1 MGSSDKSESE
11 VSMPTVRIER
21 VDSLPLILTWLLKM
35 HIHTIIDGIWR
46 PHGRWQGLNYGQLAL
61 LFVAY
66 IIHQRS
72 HRLMSM
78 EGWLN
83 DHQTVIEQ
91 VTGWTIGETEATD
104 DRLGLLL
111 DELGNEEQKGVILQ
125 QRLGQHLI
133 QAYELPTEVG
143 RYDTSSF
150 NVHHA
155 APEQGEPPRELLRF
169 GHSKDNQPG
178 LLQFKQGLGT
188 LDPAGVPILTHTLSG
203 EVADDGLYLPA
214 WWQMRATLGRNDFL
228 FVSDCKAAAM
238 ETRVGI
244 ATHQG
249 FYLFPLP
256 MTGETPAWLQEQ
268 ISQAAT
274 QEIVL
279 PEVVERSGQPK
290 VLGEG
295 FVVVRTMNY
304 TRADQRSFTWEEQWF
319 VTRSHSLTARQ
330 QASLQRRLERTEEEL
345 QRLRPRKEETLD
357 AFSHRV
363 HQVLNKRHMA
373 GFLQVRVNE
382 TVTTRKRYLKPGRPG
397 PNSPFTLETRS
408 HFSLMVER
416 DEDALATAR
425 RLAGWRIHVS
435 NASSQQMNL
444 IESVR
449 YYRDEWLVEH
459 GFHRFKKGSLPA
471 LPLYLHLPDRIRGLM
486 LLLLI
491 TLQALTLIDFVAQR
505 SLAAENTSIAGLV
518 PGNPK
523 MKTSHPSAERLL
535 AAFDKLHLLITE
547 TNDSVSGFLLEP
559 LSPLQHFI
567 LDILQVPSSVY
578 DLNFNLLPT

>member
-1 MGSSDKSESE
+1 MS
-11 VSMPTVRIER
+11 TIRIER

-35 HIHTIIDGIWR
+35 HVHTIIDGVWR
-46 PHGRWQGLNYGQLAL
+46 PHGRWQGLTYGQLAL

-66 IIHQRS
+66 IIHQRT

-83 DHQTVIEQ
+83 DHQTIIEQ
-91 VTGWTIGETEATD
+91 VTGWTIGEKEATD

-111 DELGNEEQKGVILQ
+111 DELGNEEEKGVILQ

-155 APEQGEPPRELLRF
+155 IPEDGEPPRELLRF

-203 EVADDGLYLPA
+203 EVADDGMYLPA
-214 WWQMRATLGRNDFL
+214 WRQMRTTLGRTDFL
-228 FVSDCKAAAM
+228 FVADCKAAAIK
-238 ETRVGI
+238 TRSGI
-244 ATHQG
+244 ALRQG

-256 MTGETPAWLQEQ
+256 MTGETPEWLQAQ
-268 ISQAAT
+268 INQTTTT

-279 PEVVERSGQPK
+279 PEVVDKSGQPK

-295 FVVVRTMNY
+295 FVVVRTMSH
-304 TRADQRSFTWEEQWF
+304 TQADQRTFTWDEQWF

-330 QASLQRRLERTEEEL
+330 QAGLQRRLERTEKEL
-345 QRLRPRKEETLD
+345 KRLRPKKDEILD
-357 AFSHRV
+357 AFTHRV
-363 HQVLNKRHMA
+363 HQTLQKRNMA
-373 GFLQVRVNE
+373 DFLAVE
-382 TVTTRKRYLKPGRPG
+382 IEEIVTTRKCYLKPGRPG

-408 HFSLMVER
+408 RFSLIIAR
-416 DEDALATAR
+416 NEDALATAMQ
-425 RLAGWRIHVS
+425 LAGWRIHVS
-435 NASSQQMNL
+435 NASSQQMTL
-444 IESVR
+444 TESIR
-449 YYRDEWLVEH
+449 YYRDEWLVER

-471 LPLYLHLPDRIRGLM
+471 LPLYLHLPNRIRGLM

-491 TLQALTLIDFVAQR
+491 ALQALTLIDFVAQR
-505 SLAAENTSIAGLV
+505 SLDEMETSIAGLV

-535 AAFDKLHLLITE
+535 AAFDKLHLLVTE
-547 TNDSVSGFLLEP
+547 TDDFVSGFLLEP
-559 LSPLQHFI
+559 LSPLQLFI
-567 LDILQVPSSVY
+567 LDILHEPRSVY
-578 DLNFNLLPT
+578 DLDFSFVPI

>member
-1 MGSSDKSESE
+1 MS
-11 VSMPTVRIER
+11 TIRIER

-35 HIHTIIDGIWR
+35 HVHTIIDGVWR
-46 PHGRWQGLNYGQLAL
+46 PHGRWQGLTYGQLAL
-61 LFVAY
+61 LFMAY
-66 IIHQRS
+66 IIHQRT

-83 DHQTVIEQ
+83 DHQTIIEQ
-91 VTGWTIGETEATD
+91 VTGWTIGEKEATD

-111 DELGNEEQKGVILQ
+111 DELGNEEEKGVILQ

-155 APEQGEPPRELLRF
+155 IPEDGEPPRELLRF

-203 EVADDGLYLPA
+203 EVADDGMYLPA
-214 WWQMRATLGRNDFL
+214 WRQMRTTLGRTDFL
-228 FVSDCKAAAM
+228 FVADCKAAAIK
-238 ETRVGI
+238 TRSGI
-244 ATHQG
+244 ALRQG

-256 MTGETPAWLQEQ
+256 MTGETPEWLQAQ
-268 ISQAAT
+268 INQTTTT

-279 PEVVERSGQPK
+279 PEVVDKSGQPK

-295 FVVVRTMNY
+295 FVVVRTMSH
-304 TRADQRSFTWEEQWF
+304 TQADQRTFTWDEQWF

-330 QASLQRRLERTEEEL
+330 QAGLQRRLERTEKEL
-345 QRLRPRKEETLD
+345 KRLRPKKDEILD
-357 AFSHRV
+357 AFTHRV
-363 HQVLNKRHMA
+363 HQTLQKRNMA
-373 GFLQVRVNE
+373 DFLAVE
-382 TVTTRKRYLKPGRPG
+382 IEEIVTTRKCYLKPGRPG

-408 HFSLMVER
+408 RFSLIIAR
-416 DEDALATAR
+416 NEDALATAMQ
-425 RLAGWRIHVS
+425 LAGWRIHVS
-435 NASSQQMNL
+435 NASSQQMTL
-444 IESVR
+444 TESIR
-449 YYRDEWLVEH
+449 YYRDEWLVER

-471 LPLYLHLPDRIRGLM
+471 LPLYLHLPNRIRGLM

-491 TLQALTLIDFVAQR
+491 ALQALTLIDFVAQR
-505 SLAAENTSIAGLV
+505 SLDEMETSIAGLV

-535 AAFDKLHLLITE
+535 AAFDKLHLLVTE
-547 TNDSVSGFLLEP
+547 TDDFVSGFLLEP
-559 LSPLQHFI
+559 LSPLQLFI
-567 LDILQVPSSVY
+567 LDILHEPRSVY
-578 DLNFNLLPT
+578 DLDFSFVPI

>member
-1 MGSSDKSESE
+1 MS
-11 VSMPTVRIER
+11 TIRIER

-35 HIHTIIDGIWR
+35 HVHTIIDSIWQ
-46 PHGRWQGLNYGQLAL
+46 PHDRWQGLNYGQLVL
-61 LFVAY
+61 LFVVY
-66 IIHQRS
+66 IIHQRT

-83 DHQTVIEQ
+83 SHRTIIEQ
-91 VTGWTIGETEATD
+91 ATGWTIGAKEATD

-125 QRLGQHLI
+125 QRLGEHLI

-155 APEQGEPPRELLRF
+155 IPEAGEPPRELLRF

-178 LLQFKQGLGT
+178 LLQFKQGLGS

-214 WWQMRATLGRNDFL
+214 WRQMRMTLGRSDFL
-228 FVSDCKAAAM
+228 FIADCKAASM
-238 ETRVGI
+238 KTRASI
-244 ATHQG
+244 ATQQG

-256 MTGETPAWLQEQ
+256 MTGDTPAWLQEQ
-268 ISQAAT
+268 ISQVAT

-279 PEVVERSGQPK
+279 PEVVDQSGQPK

-295 FVVVRTMNY
+295 FVVIRTMSHIQ
-304 TRADQRSFTWEEQWF
+304 ADQRTFIWKEQWF
-319 VTRSHSLTARQ
+319 VTRSHTLTARQ
-330 QASLQRRLERTEEEL
+330 QASLQRRLERTAREL
-345 QRLRPRKEETLD
+345 QRLRPKKEETLE
-357 AFSHRV
+357 AFTHRA
-363 HQVLNKRHMA
+363 HQIVNKRNMA
-373 GFLQVRVNE
+373 EFLQVKINE
-382 TVTTRKRYLKPGRPG
+382 IVATRKRYLRPGRPG
-397 PNSPFTLETRS
+397 PSSPFTLETHS
-408 HFSLMVER
+408 HFSLTVVR
-416 DEDALATAR
+416 NEDALNRAMQ
-425 RLAGWRIHVS
+425 LAGWRIHVS

-444 IESVR
+444 LKSVR

-459 GFHRFKKGSLPA
+459 SFHRFKKGGLPA
-471 LPLYLHLPDRIRGLM
+471 LPLYLHLPNRIRGLM

-491 TLQALTLIDFVAQR
+491 ALQALTLIDFVAQR
-505 SLAAENTSIAGLV
+505 SLAEKNTTIAGLV

-523 MKTSHPSAERLL
+523 MKTARPSAERLL

-547 TNDSVSGFLLEP
+547 TDDSVSGFLLEP
-559 LSPLQHFI
+559 LSPLQLFVLGI
-567 LDILQVPSSVY
+567 LHLPRSVY
-578 DLNFNLLPT
+578 DLSFGFVPV